1 MTKPNQESIA
11 AEHLSRQGFEPYCP
25 RYLQRRSNKLPI
37 IRPLF
42 PRYLFVGIDQF
53 WYAIRGTR
61 GVSHILMGCEGPLP
75 VNASIIKGLRDRE
88 EGGLVSLQPKARF
101 AKGAAVKA
109 IEGPFVG
116 LPLLYEEL
124 SSHDRVRCLMDLLGR
139 KVVIE
144 LEDKLLVAA

>member
-1 MTKPNQESIA
+1 MNS
-11 AEHLSRQGFEPYCP
+11 
-25 RYLQRRSNKLPI
+25 
-37 IRPLF
+37 
-42 PRYLFVGIDQF
+42 
-53 WYAIRGTR
+53 
-61 GVSHILMGCEGPLP
+61 
-75 VNASIIKGLRDRE
+75 SIIKGLRDRE

-101 AKGAAVKA
+101 AKGAPVKA

-116 LPLLYEEL
+116 LPLFYEEL